1 MNIHRVWTP
10 AESATPRFQ
19 LRRATVEDVG
29 AIKAL
34 IERSA
39 REVGTDRY
47 TAMQME
53 AALRGAFGVD
63 TQLIRD
69 GTYWV
74 AEHPDG
80 SLIGCGGW
88 SRRRTLFGGDNRT
101 DRESGELD
109 PQVDAAKIRAFF
121 VHPQHL
127 RMGIARALLNEC
139 EAEARSAGFAK
150 LELIATLTGV
160 PFYAVCGYTAAEP
173 FEYQAAPGVSIGFVP
188 MTKRLPA

>member
-1 MNIHRVWTP
+1 MNSHRDLTPTNHATP
-10 AESATPRFQ
+10 AFQ
-19 LRRATVEDVG
+19 LRRATLEDVG

-47 TAMQME
+47 TVLQME
-53 AALRGAFGVD
+53 AALLGAFGVD

-69 GTYWV
+69 GTYLV
-74 AEHPDG
+74 VEAPDG
-80 SLIGCGGW
+80 CLIGCGGW
-88 SRRRTLFGGDNRT
+88 SRRRTLFGGDDRA

-127 RMGIARALLNEC
+127 RKGIARALLSRC
-139 EAEARSAGFAK
+139 EAEACDAGFAK

-160 PFYAVCGYTAAEP
+160 PFYAVSGYTAAEP
-173 FEYQAAPGVSIGFVP
+173 FAYEAAPGVSIGFVP
-188 MTKRLPA
+188 MTKRMPP